1 MKIYLPKRS
10 LCVTTLALACALGAA
25 SGCAESE
32 TKVADPVVMEDWD
45 YYADSPLYLKERS
58 HANVVRKLIFLS
70 EESPGVVRGFDLDE
84 RTSSPSD
91 RETCR
96 HADLEDP
103 AGREGIDNQV
113 ATLFALLEPIVE
125 DTPQIAIQGAINE
138 GRVLVM
144 IEVDG
149 VDDLQNDDDVTVN
162 VFRASGR
169 PLVGNKGLIMP
180 FQTFHVDYDLDV
192 STVTGAKIVN
202 GELEAGPVDIE
213 IPMDVLDASFPM
225 RLSNGRVRVK
235 IAEDG
240 SFTGL
245 IGGAINV
252 ADVFEEFG
260 IVVDG
265 PEDDLMRPIFE
276 ANADM
281 GYVDGVCT
289 EISMAFGIEGDIAYP
304 VHDATQE

>member
-1 MKIYLPKRS
+1 M
-10 LCVTTLALACALGAA
+10 VCALGVAF
-25 SGCAESE
+25 GCAEPE
-32 TKVADPVVMEDWD
+32 TDVPEPATMEDWS
-45 YYADSPLYLKERS
+45 YYGDSPLYLKDES

-70 EESPGVVRGFDLDE
+70 EESPGVVRGFDLDQ
-84 RTSSPSD
+84 RTSTVSD

-96 HADLEDP
+96 HADLKDP

-113 ATLFALLEPIVE
+113 ATLFGLLEPIVE

-144 IEVDG
+144 IELEG
-149 VDDLQNDDDVTVN
+149 LDDLQNDDDVTVN

-192 STVTGAKIVN
+192 STVTGVKLVD

-225 RLSNGRVRVK
+225 RLSDGRVRVK

-245 IGGAINV
+245 IGGAI
-252 ADVFEEFG
+252 AACMTG
-260 IVVDG
+260 
-265 PEDDLMRPIFE
+265 
-276 ANADM
+276 A
-281 GYVDGVCT
+281 
-289 EISMAFGIEGDIAYP
+289 IAGLFL
-304 VHDATQE
+304 